1 MNSLFSEVSS
11 FGEGLQKDISGLN
24 TLGKVGLTA
33 SVFGAAMG
41 IGSAYFTAKTQK
53 KVLEG
58 QARLSALNAQMAE
71 FSASQ
76 AIEAGVKRQEAYS
89 MQAGAIKSKTKTQL
103 ASRGFVLSG
112 TASDILSSQDYVS
125 QVEKLNIERDALNQA
140 FGLKTKALNEQA
152 QAIGQ
157 KFTAESISPFMS
169 VTSQSLKSGSDL
181 ISQYALMKNLG
192 GGANMSSLLS
202 LLKE

>member
-58 QARLSALNAQMAE
+58 QARLNALNAQMAE

-89 MQAGAIKSKTKTQL
+89 MQAGAVKSKTKNQL
-103 ASRGFVLSG
+103 ASRGFMLSG

-169 VTSQSLKSGSDL
+169 VTSQSLKSGQDL
-181 ISQYALMKNLG
+181 FSQYALMK
-192 GGANMSSLLS
+192 SL
-202 LLKE
+202 K

>member
-89 MQAGAIKSKTKTQL
+89 MQAGAVKSKTKSQL
-103 ASRGFVLSG
+103 ASRGFMLSG

-140 FGLKTKALNEQA
+140 FGLKTKALNEQS

-169 VTSQSLKSGSDL
+169 VTSQSLKSGQDL
-181 ISQYALMKNLG
+181 FSQYALMK
-192 GGANMSSLLS
+192 SL
-202 LLKE
+202 K